1 MNLASLCTREV
12 VGIPAGASL
21 RDAAIL
27 MCEEHVGALVVVT
40 TDEPAQVVGIV
51 TDRDLA
57 LEALGGDQP
66 ATEPCVG
73 HLVRGR
79 PLGVPGSAGLHEAA
93 ASMEKG
99 GVRRLLVLDDDG
111 GVIGI
116 VSADDLLQAMA
127 DDLATL
133 ARSLRSGIAREA
145 GARKV
150 FSGPSRA
157 RPTFPAFG
165 VAAAQEPRCLHAP

>member
-12 VGIPAGASL
+12 VGIPAGATP
-21 RDAAIL
+21 REAAAL

-40 TDEPAQVVGIV
+40 PEDPPQVVGIV

-57 LEALGGDQP
+57 LDVLGRDAAGTP
-66 ATEPCVG
+66 AG
-73 HLVRGR
+73 IGALVRGR
-79 PLGVPGSAGLHEAA
+79 PLGVPGTASLRDAA
-93 ASMEKG
+93 VSMEQG
-99 GVRRLLVLDDDG
+99 GVRRLLVVDDDG

-145 GARKV
+145 GERKV
-150 FSGPSRA
+150 VTRPA
-157 RPTFPAFG
+157 RPRAVYPAFG
-165 VAAAQEPRCLHAP
+165 TVAMQ